1 MACVRLLEMRRT
13 ACRFF
18 YAACL
23 WLGFAGAG
31 LAAGLPPSVAQELRA
46 AGISLAAVA
55 VVTQA
60 VDDAHPRVALNAES
74 LMNPAS
80 TMKLLT
86 TFAALD
92 LLGPAFTWQTEA
104 LISGRLED
112 GVLEGDL
119 ILRGGGDP
127 RLTRE
132 NFGRLLS
139 EMRSRGLRE
148 IRGDLVL
155 DRSAFAV
162 EGSDPGAFDGES
174 MRPYNVAPDALLV
187 NFNALSVTLVPAAA
201 SATVSA
207 LIEPSLA
214 NLDLVNRIQLDPAA
228 ECGDWREGL
237 RADVFPH
244 GVTVRLVLSGRYPA
258 RCREQRWNIAL
269 PDHTAF
275 VAGVFRTLWQELGGQ
290 LAGQV
295 REGLTPPEAHPF
307 AVLPAPTLGE
317 VVRDINKYSN
327 NVMARQ
333 LFLTLGLAAGHRPA
347 GAADGAAAITR
358 WLATR
363 RLDFPGLVLENGAGL
378 SRRERISAASLAR
391 LLHAAWR
398 SPVMPELMA
407 SLPVVAVDGTMK
419 KHLHENGVAG
429 QAHIKTGSLEGV
441 KSLAGYVLDR
451 QGRRWIVVFLV
462 NHPRAAQAG
471 PAMDALLQS
480 VWERG
485 G

>member
-1 MACVRLLEMRRT
+1 MRRT
-13 ACRFF
+13 ACRLL
-18 YAACL
+18 YAGCL
-23 WLGFAGAG
+23 WLGFAGSG
-31 LAAGLPPSVAQELRA
+31 LAAGLPAPVTQELKA
-46 AGISLAAVA
+46 AGIPLSAVA

-60 VDDAHPRVALNAES
+60 VDDAHPRVALNPAS
-74 LMNPAS
+74 PMNPAS

-92 LLGPAFTWQTEA
+92 LLGPAFAWQTEA
-104 LISGRLED
+104 LISGRLAD
-112 GVLEGDL
+112 GVLEGNL

-127 RLTRE
+127 KLTWE
-132 NFGRLLS
+132 HLGGLLQQL
-139 EMRSRGLRE
+139 RARGLRE

-155 DRSAFAV
+155 DRSAFAA
-162 EGSDPGAFDGES
+162 ESSDPGAFDGES
-174 MRPYNVAPDALLV
+174 LRPYNVAPDALLV
-187 NFNALSVTLVPAAA
+187 NFNALSLTLVPDAAG
-201 SATVSA
+201 ATVSI
-207 LIEPSLA
+207 LVEPPLA
-214 NLDLVNRIQLDPAA
+214 NLDLINRLQLDPAA
-228 ECGDWREGL
+228 ECGDWRESL
-237 RADVFPH
+237 RADVIVR
-244 GVTVRLVLSGRYPA
+244 GATLRLVLSGHYPA
-258 RCREQRWNIAL
+258 RCKEQRWNIAL
-269 PDHTAF
+269 PEHTLF
-275 VAGVFRTLWQELGGQ
+275 VAGVFRALWQGLGGQ
-290 LAGQV
+290 LAGAV
-295 REGLTPPEAHPF
+295 REGLTPPEARPF

-333 LFLTLGLAAGHRPA
+333 VFLTLGLAAGQRPA
-347 GAADGAAAITR
+347 GSADGAAAISR
-358 WLATR
+358 WLAMR
-363 RLDFPGLVLENGAGL
+363 GLSFPELVLENGAGL
-378 SRRERISAASLAR
+378 SRRERISAASLTR
-391 LLHAAWR
+391 LLQAAWR

-419 KHLHENGVAG
+419 KRLHENGVAG

-441 KSLAGYVLDR
+441 KSMAGFVLDR